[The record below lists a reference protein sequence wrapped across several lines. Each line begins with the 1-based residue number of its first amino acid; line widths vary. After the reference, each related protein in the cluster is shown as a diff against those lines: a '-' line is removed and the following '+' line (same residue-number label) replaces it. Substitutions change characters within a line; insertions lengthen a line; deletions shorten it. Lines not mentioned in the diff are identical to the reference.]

1 MSKFSYLISLLLFLY
16 FCKTDEIYYYKIATT
31 IYFFNL
37 SKIISNNNYRITISL
52 IADTIIYKNNLH
64 IKKGNFRLWLN
75 TVLSYIYLYNKE
87 EDELKFYYY
96 YYLFTISSNFYPN
109 KLKNIIVL
117 LLVFIIYS
125 FTPFVL
131 SYINM
136 ILSLYNIYVDVSSYL
151 TTKNV
156 KYSKLLFYLID
167 NIFYIERFLIPKN
180 NVLLYPVY
188 YLLFLTYKHFQIK
201 LR

>member
-1 MSKFSYLISLLLFLY
+1 MSKLSKLISILLFLY
-16 FCKTDEIYYYKIATT
+16 FCITHQIYYYKIAITL
-31 IYFFNL
+31 YFFNI
-37 SKIISNNNYRITISL
+37 SKIISNNNYRIATSF
-52 IADTIIYKNNLH
+52 IADTLIYKNNLH
-64 IKKGNFRLWLN
+64 IKKTNFRLWFN
-75 TVLSYIYLYNKE
+75 TVLSYIYFYDEKE
-87 EDELKFYYY
+87 ELKFYYY
-96 YYLFTISSNFYPN
+96 YYLSIICSNFYPN

-117 LLVFIIYS
+117 LFVFIIYY
-125 FTPFVL
+125 FTPNFL

-136 ILSLYNIYVDVSSYL
+136 ILSLYNIYVDVSSYI

-180 NVLLYPVY
+180 NVFLYPVY
-188 YLLFLTYKHFQIK
+188 YLLFLTYKQFQIK

>member
-1 MSKFSYLISLLLFLY
+1 MSKISYLISLLYFLY
-16 FCKTDEIYYYKIATT
+16 FCKTNELYYYKIATT

-75 TVLSYIYLYNKE
+75 TVLSYIYLYNKD

-96 YYLFTISSNFYPN
+96 YYLFTICSNFYPN

-117 LLVFIIYS
+117 LFVFVIYS
-125 FTPFVL
+125 LTPYIL
-131 SYINM
+131 SYVNM
-136 ILSLYNIYVDVSSYL
+136 ILSLYNIYVDVSRYII
-151 TTKNV
+151 TKNV
-156 KYSKLLFYLID
+156 KYSKLLFYLFD
-167 NIFYIERFLIPKN
+167 NIFYIEKFFIPKN
-180 NVLLYPVY
+180 NVFLYPVY